1 MLTTEA
7 LLSNKPLYQDKAIGC
22 LIGLAT
28 GDALANGH
36 AADKLYALTKTPFA
50 ATASTAITE
59 FAVLTAR
66 ALLDNQ
72 GRLNVGRVVNAWQ
85 SYIIQAGGLPE
96 SARPSLRG
104 AVANLQ
110 QDILPPLSGVDNVDN
125 NDSSAA
131 AYIAPIGIMCP
142 GDPRTAARL
151 ARTYA
156 QISHHADGLW
166 AAQSVAASVA
176 VAMANGSVTE
186 IIAAGQSNM
195 PDGSWLGRAM
205 ARAMRICDGA
215 RSVENAGDRLRN
227 ELWSPRPTVSA
238 EAIPQAYALFR
249 LTNGDLEQA
258 LVRGASFGRD
268 ANAIA
273 AILGALS
280 GAKHGASAIPA
291 NWLEQLRH
299 PVGATLKFTASEDI
313 PLLAQQIV
321 ELVY

>member
-1 MLTTEA
+1 MLTTAEI
-7 LLSNKPLYQDKAIGC
+7 LKNKAFYQDKAIGC
-22 LIGLAT
+22 LMGLAT
-28 GDALANGH
+28 GDALANTT
-36 AADKLYALTKTPFA
+36 AEDPRALTA
-50 ATASTAITE
+50 APSATAASTAITE
-59 FAVLTAR
+59 FALLTAR
-66 ALLDNQ
+66 TLLDNEGQ
-72 GRLNVGRVVNAWQ
+72 LTVGRVVNAWQ
-85 SYIIQAGGLPE
+85 NYLIQPGGLSQE
-96 SARPSLRG
+96 ARPSLRG

-142 GDPRTAARL
+142 GDPRSAARL

-166 AAQSVAASVA
+166 AAQAVAASVA
-176 VAMANGSVTE
+176 AAMANGSVTE
-186 IIAAGQSNM
+186 IIAAGQNNI

-215 RSVENAGDRLRN
+215 RSVENARDRLRA
-227 ELWSPRPTVSA
+227 ELWTPRPTVSA

-249 LTNGDLEQA
+249 LTKGNLEQA
-258 LVRGASFGRD
+258 LLQGATFGRD
-268 ANAIA
+268 ANAIS

-280 GAKHGASAIPA
+280 GAKHGASAIPPA
-291 NWLEQLRH
+291 WVEQLRR
-299 PVGATLKFTASEDI
+299 PSGVTLKSAAQEDI